1 MNPTKF
7 DNKQRKSLQYFS
19 NRTTTVRGPGS
30 TGREM
35 MDQVA
40 GRENA
45 GHRDRTSSTHYAYVY
60 EYEIYLGLII

>member
-1 MNPTKF
+1 M
-7 DNKQRKSLQYFS
+7 QRKSLQYFS

-35 MDQVA
+35 DQVA

-45 GHRDRTSSTHYAYVY
+45 GHRDSTSSTH